1 VVQVGEF
8 LFTRVDLKSRR
19 EVSSSTLESQA
30 SLFALRN
37 FALFISP
44 KVTWAQLSS
53 GPEREIVLDLY
64 RRSAPDRVTVT
75 GLTLVSKLAGPESL
89 TFIYAGDA
97 PSDNSMRISE
107 SEVLSTIRD
116 CVKAHPDR
124 IDYLSYIELVLR
136 YPNFF
141 DAKLAVKG
149 LAASYGEY
157 FPLFLLNLEIP
168 NPEPFAKPPV
178 CSETFTATD
187 RNEIAKLLGHRPYHP
202 MLALRLAESLRAD
215 SHEEVA
221 KLAIAGSA
229 RLSKTGDNY
238 ERVLTLSR
246 QLNIPLTGSYI
257 HPVPPW
263 FISQVRDEFAR
274 AGITLNPCLENL
286 LVSLGDLPLK
296 AVGWSKPSPPSSPA
310 SGQLSGDIEAL
321 HLDVDSCRR
330 PEQLASMADLF
341 IAYGFPRLAFCFYNQ
356 AFTCDP
362 GNERLREKVRSTSI
376 AIGMAQ
382 YSKTA
387 GVQSPR

>member
-1 VVQVGEF
+1 
-8 LFTRVDLKSRR
+8 
-19 EVSSSTLESQA
+19 
-30 SLFALRN
+30 
-37 FALFISP
+37 
-44 KVTWAQLSS
+44 
-53 GPEREIVLDLY
+53 
-64 RRSAPDRVTVT
+64 
-75 GLTLVSKLAGPESL
+75 
-89 TFIYAGDA
+89 
-97 PSDNSMRISE
+97 MR
-107 SEVLSTIRD
+107 LQ
-116 CVKAHPDR
+116 
-124 IDYLSYIELVLR
+124 
-136 YPNFF
+136 
-141 DAKLAVKG
+141 G
-149 LAASYGEY
+149 
-157 FPLFLLNLEIP
+157 
-168 NPEPFAKPPV
+168 
-178 CSETFTATD
+178 AT
-187 RNEIAKLLGHRPYHP
+187 
-202 MLALRLAESLRAD
+202 
-215 SHEEVA
+215 
-221 KLAIAGSA
+221 
-229 RLSKTGDNY
+229 
-238 ERVLTLSR
+238 
-246 QLNIPLTGSYI
+246 LTGSYI